1 MLEWS
6 HLHLQGTHQNSTF
19 SLEEAFVIALR
30 LGDSWC
36 QNNGLLVLYFFF
48 LSITSI
54 FSFFSPYEAVSFT
67 WAL

>member
-48 LSITSI
+48 
-54 FSFFSPYEAVSFT
+54 
-67 WAL
+67 